1 MKLFEMSDQKY
12 LNQLTGKAEQEV
24 FDYVLNGMRDYLK
37 DTAPDAEAVKAYLLD
52 SDQTTTLTPREK
64 CIAVHK
70 LLEYQEINFRT
81 TCDLIRYRMMKEAG
95 LVDSVDEF
103 LALFR
108 PDTEE

>member
-1 MKLFEMSDQKY
+1 MKVFGKSDKAF
-12 LNQLTGKAEQEV
+12 LHQLAGKAEQEV
-24 FDYVLNGMRDYLK
+24 LDYVLNGIRDYLK
-37 DTAPDAEAVKAYLLD
+37 DAAPDEEAVKAYLLD
-52 SDQTTTLTPREK
+52 SDQTTTLTPWEK

-81 TCDLIRYRMMKEAG
+81 TCDLIRYRMMKAAG

-108 PDTEE
+108 PDAEE